1 MLMLIC
7 PYHSILYEKLLNR
20 SRLLFSKKYENIT
33 PELLTK
39 SVWVSTSLA
48 LILALPPIGLFMV
61 CYDITS
67 NILVSALIGFGLHFA
82 LFAISDRITAR
93 LMSFVED
100 QKAIVS

>member
-1 MLMLIC
+1 
-7 PYHSILYEKLLNR
+7 
-20 SRLLFSKKYENIT
+20 LFSKKYENIT
-33 PELLTK
+33 PELMTK

-48 LILALPPIGLFMV
+48 LILALPPIGLFMG

-100 QKAIVS
+100 QKAVSYQNPPSIHNSS

>member
-1 MLMLIC
+1 
-7 PYHSILYEKLLNR
+7 
-20 SRLLFSKKYENIT
+20 
-33 PELLTK
+33 
-39 SVWVSTSLA
+39 
-48 LILALPPIGLFMV
+48 MV
-61 CYDITS
+61 CYDITF